1 MPTAG
6 KLIAAVTFAL
16 VGWLAARAYIPQLPE
31 GTNTGY
37 FPEITALMGLLI
49 GWLTLGP
56 AAGRRGYVEGGS
68 LGLRTSVFVVFWAL
82 LGFSTYYMVLR
93 STKLIYRNAGEA
105 VLDVPQ
111 LMIHYGA
118 LVACVPVLVVLVV
131 GGILGGL
138 ATEFAGR
145 HFR

>member
-6 KLIAAVTFAL
+6 KLIAAVAFAL

-31 GTNTGY
+31 GTRTGY
-37 FPEITALMGLLI
+37 FPEITAVMGLLI

-56 AAGRRGYVEGGS
+56 TAGRRGYVEGGS
-68 LGLRTSVFVVFWAL
+68 LGLRTSIFVVIWAL
-82 LGFSTYYMVLR
+82 LGFSIYYMVLR
-93 STKLIYRNAGEA
+93 STKLIYKNAGEA
-105 VLDVPQ
+105 VLDVPL
-111 LMIHYGA
+111 LMVQYGK
-118 LVACVPVLVVLVV
+118 LVACVPVLEVLVV

-145 HFR
+145 RWR